1 MLNNEDRPGVEE
13 QYSQACTSSNLR
25 VEADRRS
32 AADVLI
38 ASGMSNSRLG
48 GALMRLRSEYGS
60 DSVPRRNASATD
72 HRLMM
77 GRLKTLPAV
86 LSAVAAQAHGWGI
99 ERPEAVALAVVSHW
113 LDNICQ
119 PCSGQGKTQSLVKI
133 DVTQLRSKQKEFVTH
148 SVVKPCKHCKGAGRI
163 DLTHGSAGRRMDG
176 FIAAC
181 VGDWATRT
189 KRLLHDRR

>member
-1 MLNNEDRPGVEE
+1 MLNNEDRPGIEE
-13 QYSQACTSSNLR
+13 QYGQACTSSNLR

-48 GALMRLRSEYGS
+48 GALMRLRAEYGS

-113 LDNICQ
+113 LDNICRHCEGRGKEKIKDT
-119 PCSGQGKTQSLVKI
+119 PTLSGKN
-133 DVTQLRSKQKEFVTH
+133 
-148 SVVKPCKHCKGAGRI
+148 CKHCRGTGRI

>member
-1 MLNNEDRPGVEE
+1 MLNNDDRAGIEE

-32 AADVLI
+32 PADVLI

-48 GALMRLRSEYGS
+48 GALMRLRAEYGS

-77 GRLKTLPAV
+77 SRLKTLPAV
-86 LSAVAAQAHGWGI
+86 LGAVAAQAHSWGI
-99 ERPEAVALAVVSHW
+99 DRPEAVALAVVSHW
-113 LDNICQ
+113 LDNICRHCEGRGKEKIKDT
-119 PCSGQGKTQSLVKI
+119 PTLSGKN
-133 DVTQLRSKQKEFVTH
+133 
-148 SVVKPCKHCKGAGRI
+148 CKHCRGTGRI

-176 FIAAC
+176 FISAC
-181 VGDWATRT
+181 VGDWAVRT
-189 KRLLHDRR
+189 KRLLREMR

>member
-1 MLNNEDRPGVEE
+1 MLINEDRAGIEE
-13 QYSQACTSSNLR
+13 QYGQACTSSNLR

-60 DSVPRRNASATD
+60 DSVPRRSATETD

-86 LSAVAAQAHGWGI
+86 IAAVTAQAQSWGI
-99 ERPEAVALAVVSHW
+99 DRPEAVALAVVSHW
-113 LDNICQ
+113 LDNICRHCEGRGKDRIKDT
-119 PCSGQGKTQSLVKI
+119 PTLSGKN
-133 DVTQLRSKQKEFVTH
+133 
-148 SVVKPCKHCKGAGRI
+148 CKHCRGTGRV
-163 DLTHGSAGRRMDG
+163 DLTHGSAGRRIEG
-176 FIAAC
+176 FIEDC
-181 VGDWATRT
+181 INRWRQSTS
-189 KRLLHDRR
+189 KRLHEMR

>member
-1 MLNNEDRPGVEE
+1 MLNNDDRAGIEE

-32 AADVLI
+32 PADVLI
-38 ASGMSNSRLG
+38 ASGISNSRLG
-48 GALMRLRSEYGS
+48 GALMRLRAEYGS

-77 GRLKTLPAV
+77 SRLKTLPAV
-86 LSAVAAQAHGWGI
+86 LAAVSTQAHGWGI
-99 ERPEAVALAVVSHW
+99 DRPEAVALAVVSHW
-113 LDNICQ
+113 LDNICRHCEGRGKEKIKDT
-119 PCSGQGKTQSLVKI
+119 PTLSGKN
-133 DVTQLRSKQKEFVTH
+133 
-148 SVVKPCKHCKGAGRI
+148 CKHCRGTGRI

-189 KRLLHDRR
+189 KRLLHEKR

>member
-1 MLNNEDRPGVEE
+1 MQTNEEHTTVEE

-25 VEADRRS
+25 VETHKRS

-48 GALMRLRSEYGS
+48 GALMRLRAEYGS
-60 DSVPRRNASATD
+60 GSVPRRNASATD

-77 GRLKTLPAV
+77 SRLKTLPAV
-86 LSAVAAQAHGWGI
+86 LAAVSAQAHGWGI
-99 ERPEAVALAVVSHW
+99 DRPEAVALAVVSHF
-113 LDNICQ
+113 LDDLCRHCEGRGKEKIKDTPALSNIN
-119 PCSGQGKTQSLVKI
+119 
-133 DVTQLRSKQKEFVTH
+133 
-148 SVVKPCKHCKGAGRI
+148 CKHCKGAGRI

-189 KRLLHDRR
+189 KRMLRDRQ